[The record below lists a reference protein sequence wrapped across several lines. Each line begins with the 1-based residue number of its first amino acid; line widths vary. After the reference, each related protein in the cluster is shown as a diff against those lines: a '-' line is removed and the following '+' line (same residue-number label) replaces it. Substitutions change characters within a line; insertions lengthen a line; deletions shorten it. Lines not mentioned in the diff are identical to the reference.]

1 MTFPASWRT
10 SRAARRIGAVGL
22 AVAALVPATGAAQ
35 AAPAASV
42 PAAPA
47 VASSTT
53 GATRA
58 VAPAAAPVTRTTDVK
73 LTNPY
78 PAKDRLAKGWTVV
91 HKATAGPV
99 VSCVDPSISGWTR
112 NTYGCT
118 PTAFFAVAC
127 WGKTGYR
134 NVVTCVVDPHRRKLA
149 EYRTAAPLRP
159 TALAPTS
166 VRRPVGSVLA
176 SGAQCRL
183 TTGAAVRIPD
193 RVVAWAGCDDRA
205 QTRLW
210 QKSDGTQQYRVVG
223 RTIQYR
229 AATEDTTTPIRWTPV
244 RYRYWLG

>member
-1 MTFPASWRT
+1 MTFPISWRPA
-10 SRAARRIGAVGL
+10 RAARRIGAVGL

-35 AAPAASV
+35 AAPAANTTNVTRTS
-42 PAAPA
+42 APA
-47 VASSTT
+47 VS
-53 GATRA
+53 RA
-58 VAPAAAPVTRTTDVK
+58 AAPAPVTRTTDVK

-78 PAKDRLAKGWTVV
+78 PAKDRLAPGWTVV
-91 HKATAGPV
+91 QKSTAGPV
-99 VSCVDPSISGWTR
+99 VSCVDPSVSGWTR

-134 NVVTCVVDPHRRKLA
+134 DVVTCVVDPHRRRLA

-159 TALAPTS
+159 TGLAPTS

-210 QKSDGTQQYRVVG
+210 QKPDGTQQYRVVG

-229 AATEDTTTPIRWTPV
+229 AAAEDTTTPVRWTPV